1 MGRQGRGIWKVAA
14 SLVVLGAAGYGVLT
28 WGTDVPVDVVGAA
41 WCA

>member
-14 SLVVLGAAGYGVLT
+14 SLVVLGAAG
-28 WGTDVPVDVVGAA
+28 TDFTVDVVGTA